1 MKSFSLRSQFVT
13 LNDISMYPNTAELRG
28 IANFQMRCLAFCFSL
43 FTNCYLL
50 FVIVTLV
57 TQKMILGNCYI
68 VNCNAWENQID
79 FLVYHLYGLTFDE
92 VLIVDPDTP
101 FSREEYE
108 AYKGE

>member
-57 TQKMILGNCYI
+57 TQKIVFGNCQLSTVTLVTQKMILVNCYI
-68 VNCNAWENQID
+68 FI
-79 FLVYHLYGLTFDE
+79 L
-92 VLIVDPDTP
+92 
-101 FSREEYE
+101 
-108 AYKGE
+108 

>member
-50 FVIVTLV
+50 SVICYRNANRFRKLLYCYIVTL
-57 TQKMILGNCYI
+57 G
-68 VNCNAWENQID
+68 ID
-79 FLVYHLYGLTFDE
+79 DMDQSPCFTD
-92 VLIVDPDTP
+92 I
-101 FSREEYE
+101 
-108 AYKGE
+108 